1 MGIGHLA
8 NLTCE
13 TIVCP
18 RCSKHNR
25 IGPSRGLISQVK
37 SRFSQTQCPIWLWP
51 DLAAQGVGV
60 IAPHRQNRVHK
71 TQDGRPLRRYK
82 KRWRVERLF
91 AWLHG
96 FRRLVVR
103 WEVRAENWLAFV
115 QLGCVLI
122 LLRRCLEN
130 G

>member
-51 DLAAQGVGV
+51 DLARKAEQYVACYWFNCV
-60 IAPHRQNRVHK
+60 RFSLLVLYRHRALLLARTVPTLSSIPINGSSFRSI
-71 TQDGRPLRRYK
+71 GK
-82 KRWRVERLF
+82 KI
-91 AWLHG
+91 H
-96 FRRLVVR
+96 
-103 WEVRAENWLAFV
+103 LAALWV
-115 QLGCVLI
+115 SC
-122 LLRRCLEN
+122 
-130 G
+130 

>member
-1 MGIGHLA
+1 MPELFLRPGGTTPMSKSDLMGIGHLA

-51 DLAAQGVGV
+51 DLASAD
-60 IAPHRQNRVHK
+60 HEK
-71 TQDGRPLRRYK
+71 SGRAGEYLC
-82 KRWRVERLF
+82 L
-91 AWLHG
+91 ALG
-96 FRRLVVR
+96 
-103 WEVRAENWLAFV
+103 VRADSS
-115 QLGCVLI
+115 G
-122 LLRRCLEN
+122 
-130 G
+130 GT